1 LTIDA
6 TKKSAAAAQSNY
18 SGQQPDLAKA
28 IGWTL
33 VSVAT
38 FALTAWAGRECG
50 KHMTAMNMVFYR
62 NFISL
67 IILLV
72 AFRWLGISLASLWT
86 ERPWMQWGRALVHF
100 AGQWSWMT
108 ALLLIPLIELISL
121 EFTFPL
127 WVALL
132 APLLLG
138 EELTKP
144 RVFAALMGFAGVIVI
159 VLGPTVI
166 SGGKVAPSFS
176 LGTAMALSCAV
187 FFCFNMIGTRYL
199 TRYDSALT
207 ILMFM
212 VVNHSVMAFVLGYQ
226 TLRVPQGT
234 LWLWVIMLGVCSL
247 IAHFALAKALVYADT
262 VVVAPLDFL
271 RIPLMVTL
279 GVVVYNETLQ
289 PIVLVGTL
297 LVLAGNG
304 VNIWQERKRKVA
316 RQPTPVMAVA
326 QPK

>member
-1 LTIDA
+1 MTIDT
-6 TKKSAAAAQSNY
+6 TKKSAAAARPVY
-18 SGQQPDLAKA
+18 AGQTADLAKA
-28 IGWTL
+28 IGWML
-33 VSVAT
+33 VSVLA
-38 FALTAWAGRECG
+38 FVLTAWAGRECG

-72 AFRWLGISLASLWT
+72 AFRWLGISLTSLRT
-86 ERPWMQWGRALVHF
+86 KRPWMQWGRALVHF

-108 ALLLIPLIELISL
+108 ALLLIPLVELISL

-138 EELTKP
+138 EQLTKP
-144 RVFAALMGFAGVIVI
+144 RIFAALMGFLGVAVI
-159 VLGPTVI
+159 IIGPTLL

-199 TRYDSALT
+199 TRYDSAQT

-226 TLRVPQGT
+226 TIKWPQGS
-234 LWLWVIMLGVCSL
+234 LWLWVMMLGVCSL
-247 IAHFALAKALVYADT
+247 VAHFAIAKALVYADT
-262 VVVAPLDFL
+262 VVVAPIDFL
-271 RIPLMVTL
+271 RIPLMVAL
-279 GVVVYNETLQ
+279 GVLVYNETLQ

-304 VNIWQERKRKVA
+304 VNIWQEHKR
-316 RQPTPVMAVA
+316 RTGT
-326 QPK
+326 

>member
-1 LTIDA
+1 MTIGA
-6 TKKSAAAAQSNY
+6 TKTAATIPPSYA
-18 SGQQPDLAKA
+18 GQKPDLAKA

-33 VSVAT
+33 VSVLT

-72 AFRWLGISLASLWT
+72 AFWWLGISLKSLWT

-100 AGQWSWMT
+100 AGQWSWMS

-138 EELTKP
+138 EQLTKP
-144 RVFAALMGFAGVIVI
+144 RIFAAVMGFLGVLII
-159 VLGPTVI
+159 IMGPTI
-166 SGGKVAPSFS
+166 LSGGKVAPSFN

-199 TRYDSALT
+199 TRYDGALT

-212 VVNHSVMAFVLGYQ
+212 VVNHSIMAFVLGYQ
-226 TLRVPQGT
+226 TIRWPQGA
-234 LWLWVIMLGVCSL
+234 LWFWVMMLGVCSL

-271 RIPLMVTL
+271 RIPLMVIL
-279 GVVVYNETLQ
+279 GVMVYNETLQ

-304 VNIWQERKRKVA
+304 VNIWQERNRKLSH
-316 RQPTPVMAVA
+316 A
-326 QPK
+326 QPGKVGA

>member
-1 LTIDA
+1 MTIDA
-6 TKKSAAAAQSNY
+6 TKKAAATAQPTY
-18 SGQQPDLAKA
+18 AGQTADLPKA
-28 IGWTL
+28 VGWTL
-33 VSVAT
+33 VSVLA

-72 AFRWLGISLASLWT
+72 AFWWLGISLRSLWT
-86 ERPWMQWGRALVHF
+86 RRPWMQWGRALVHF

-132 APLLLG
+132 APFLLG
-138 EELTKP
+138 EQLTKP
-144 RVFAALMGFAGVIVI
+144 RVFAAVMGFAGVIVI
-159 VLGPTVI
+159 ILGPTLI
-166 SGGKVAPSFS
+166 SGGKVAPSFN

-226 TLRVPQGT
+226 TIKWPQGSVG
-234 LWLWVIMLGVCSL
+234 LWVMMLGVCSL
-247 IAHFALAKALVYADT
+247 VAHFALAKALMYADT

-279 GVVVYNETLQ
+279 GVVVYKETLQ

-297 LVLAGNG
+297 FVLAGNG
-304 VNIWQERKRKVA
+304 VNIWQERQRKLA
-316 RQPTPVMAVA
+316 FKAAPA
-326 QPK
+326 

>member
-1 LTIDA
+1 MTIDT
-6 TKKSAAAAQSNY
+6 TKKSAAAAQPVY
-18 SGQQPDLAKA
+18 AGQTADLAKA
-28 IGWTL
+28 IGWML
-33 VSVAT
+33 VSVLA
-38 FALTAWAGRECG
+38 FVLTAWAGRECG

-72 AFRWLGISLASLWT
+72 AFRWLGISLTSLRT
-86 ERPWMQWGRALVHF
+86 KQPWMQWGRALVHF

-108 ALLLIPLIELISL
+108 ALLLIPLVELISL

-138 EELTKP
+138 EQLTKP
-144 RVFAALMGFAGVIVI
+144 RIFAALMGFLGVAVI
-159 VLGPTVI
+159 IIGPTLL

-176 LGTAMALSCAV
+176 LGTTMALSCAV

-199 TRYDSALT
+199 TRHDSAQT

-226 TLRVPQGT
+226 TIKWPQGS
-234 LWLWVIMLGVCSL
+234 LWLWVMMLGVCSL
-247 IAHFALAKALVYADT
+247 VAHFAIAKALVYADT
-262 VVVAPLDFL
+262 VVVAPIDFL
-271 RIPLMVTL
+271 RIPMMVAL
-279 GVVVYNETLQ
+279 GVLVYNETLQ

-304 VNIWQERKRKVA
+304 VNIWQEHKRK
-316 RQPTPVMAVA
+316 TGT
-326 QPK
+326 